1 MRRSLELDNSV
12 DEISPNNSYDK
23 RGDISTFETWEE
35 PLRTVEDALDNP
47 ENPYL
52 YYYANG
58 PLVYRRKKKRSSKVT
73 QTLLQTSPRMVYK
86 NGLGKKIQDNTKLK
100 YIFYMYY
107 LQTLEKKVQ
116 N

>member
-1 MRRSLELDNSV
+1 MHLTKYLLGCVIQKNVTIFPLKR
-12 DEISPNNSYDK
+12 

-58 PLVYRRKKKRSSKVT
+58 PLVYRRKKR
-73 QTLLQTSPRMVYK
+73 
-86 NGLGKKIQDNTKLK
+86 
-100 YIFYMYY
+100 
-107 LQTLEKKVQ
+107 
-116 N
+116 